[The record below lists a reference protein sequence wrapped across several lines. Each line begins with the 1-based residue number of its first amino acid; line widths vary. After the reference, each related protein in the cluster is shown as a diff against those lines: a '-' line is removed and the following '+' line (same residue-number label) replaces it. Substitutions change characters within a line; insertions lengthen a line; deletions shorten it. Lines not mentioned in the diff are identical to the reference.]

1 MKAFENMTKE
11 QKEHHD
17 WCEQKAREFFANKN
31 RNKWYH
37 TYYKDYDCDAEFDWY
52 QLLPDSFVEDL
63 KAAFNRFVAENN
75 LSSIKDIE
83 PDWRAEII
91 YQVNPYKY
99 GVGNDDPYYG
109 NPTLV
114 DIDFDDCKCFYM
126 VRGIRGKQ
134 RYRRFPRRETKD
146 VGVTCIKMDD
156 ESYIQVLTELLYAPT
171 ELSFDDLYGIIPQ
184 TCELIKQA
192 CEKCGVIG
200 DIVLQEMNND
210 VKTILKING
219 NGR

>member
-1 MKAFENMTKE
+1 
-11 QKEHHD
+11 
-17 WCEQKAREFFANKN
+17 
-31 RNKWYH
+31 
-37 TYYKDYDCDAEFDWY
+37 
-52 QLLPDSFVEDL
+52 
-63 KAAFNRFVAENN
+63 
-75 LSSIKDIE
+75 
-83 PDWRAEII
+83 
-91 YQVNPYKY
+91 
-99 GVGNDDPYYG
+99 
-109 NPTLV
+109 
-114 DIDFDDCKCFYM
+114 M

-184 TCELIKQA
+184 TCELIKQE
-192 CEKCGVIG
+192 CEKHNIIG

-210 VKTILKING
+210 VKTILKMNG

>member
-1 MKAFENMTKE
+1 MTKE
-11 QKEHHD
+11 QKERHD

-31 RNKWYH
+31 RKKWYH
-37 TYYKDYDCDAEFDWY
+37 TYYKDYDCDLESDWY
-52 QLLPDSFVEDL
+52 EVLPDSFVDKL
-63 KAAFNRFVAENN
+63 KAAFNDFISENN
-75 LSSIKDIE
+75 LSSAKDME
-83 PDWRAEII
+83 PDEREEII
-91 YQVNPYKY
+91 KVLDPDEY
-99 GVGNDDPYYG
+99 GIGIDDPYYG
-109 NPTLV
+109 YPSLV
-114 DIDFDDCKCFYM
+114 DVDFDDFKYFYK
-126 VRGIRGKQ
+126 VRGTIKD
-134 RYRRFPRRETKD
+134 RRFTSYELIEHD
-146 VGVTCIKMDD
+146 SVAHIVVDD
-156 ESYIQVLTELLYAPT
+156 EDYIRVLTELLYAPT